1 MKLILASQSLT
12 RRHMLRSAGVLFEA
26 ATALVDERRE
36 KEALQGDGLAAHAI
50 AKSLAELKALS
61 LSEKGALVIGCDQTL
76 EYGDGFMLDKPQS
89 ERDAFDQLKT
99 LSGRSHFLHSA
110 IAIAENDKI
119 AWRQVDSARLTMREL
134 SDRFIKNYL
143 ELEYEQ
149 IRHCVGGYQIEGRG
163 AQLFDWIEGSH
174 FAIQGLPLLPL
185 LKYLRERGIL
195 LT

>member
-12 RRHMLRSAGVLFEA
+12 RRHMLRSAGVLFEE

-36 KEALQGDGLAAHAI
+36 KEGLQHDGFAAHAI
-50 AKSLAELKALS
+50 AKSLAEMKALS
-61 LSEKGALVIGCDQTL
+61 LSEKGTLVIGCDQTL
-76 EYGDGFMLDKPQS
+76 EYGDGFMLDKPRS
-89 ERDAFDQLKT
+89 ERDAYDQLMA
-99 LSGRSHFLHSA
+99 LSGRSLFGQSA
-110 IAIAENDKI
+110 FAIAENGKI
-119 AWRQVDSARLTMREL
+119 VWRQVDSARLTMREL

-143 ELEYEQ
+143 ELEYER
-149 IRHCVGGYQIEGRG
+149 IRHCVGAYQIEGRG

-185 LKYLRERGIL
+185 LKYLRERGLL